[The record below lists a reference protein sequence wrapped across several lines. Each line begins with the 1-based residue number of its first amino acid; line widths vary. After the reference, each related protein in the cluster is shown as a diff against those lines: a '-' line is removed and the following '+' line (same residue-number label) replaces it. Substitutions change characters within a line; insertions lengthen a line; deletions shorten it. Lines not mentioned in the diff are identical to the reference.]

1 MSGSHA
7 GLRAPFPYFGG
18 KSKVAHEVWHRFGDV
33 QNFVEPF
40 CGSAAVLLARPTRPR
55 IETVNDA
62 NCFIANFWRAIAA
75 EPEAVAEYCDWPIN
89 EADLHARHRWLM
101 LSGASQEWRESMK
114 RDPEHYDVKI
124 AAWWVWGSCQWIGA
138 GWCDGT
144 RLLGEGNTREGKL
157 PALDHDKGM
166 HAARVRGDDDRPA
179 LDAETQGTHNER
191 RRPHVSSAGQGI
203 HATRATDPD
212 YVPGTHNERKRP
224 ETSHSGKGI
233 HRLDMVAGDDDP
245 YVYRKRPNITSEK
258 GMLKDPTLWQQH
270 PDLSGSRGAAGR
282 GIHGSGLDNKRPR
295 LTGYGEVGI
304 NAKAHE
310 GEQDVRGKLPNL
322 SGTYGERGAHKSGVL
337 LWFLQL
343 QKRLRRVRVVCGD
356 WKRICTPAVT
366 TGIGLTGVFLDP
378 PYSAE
383 ANRDKDIYAVESG
396 TVAHEVREWCLANGN
411 NPKLRIALCGYEG
424 EHDDLEQ
431 HGWKVHVWRTGGGY
445 ANQNKGGQGMA
456 NAKRERIWFS
466 PHCLSGQEDLFPQ
479 QEKVA
484 A

>member
-101 LSGASQEWRESMK
+101 LSGASQVWREAMK

-166 HAARVRGDDDRPA
+166 HAARVRINDVIGSGGEIP
-179 LDAETQGTHNER
+179 GTHNER
-191 RRPHVSSAGQGI
+191 RRPHLSAKQGI
-203 HATRATDPD
+203 HAD
-212 YVPGTHNERKRP
+212 HNHP
-224 ETSHSGKGI
+224 Q
-233 HRLDMVAGDDDP
+233 DVQ
-245 YVYRKRPNITSEK
+245 
-258 GMLKDPTLWQQH
+258 LWQQH

-282 GIHGSGLDNKRPR
+282 GIHGSGLENKRPR

-310 GEQDVRGKLPNL
+310 GDQDVRGKLPNL

-396 TVAHEVREWCLANGN
+396 TVAHEVREWCLANGT